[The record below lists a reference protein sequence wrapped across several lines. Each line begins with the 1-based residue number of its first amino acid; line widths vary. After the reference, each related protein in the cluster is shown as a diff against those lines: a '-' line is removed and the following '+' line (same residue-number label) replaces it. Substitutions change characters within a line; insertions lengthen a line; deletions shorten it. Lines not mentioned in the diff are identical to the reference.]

1 MHGSILGYRILLD
14 YVFFCALKG
23 AVVGNWIYIY
33 LIDTIGD
40 FYKNRFCEMRTGGDV
55 YAIQFLQ
62 WKVQLTSSS
71 SLTSKQ
77 TMTSY
82 KNC

>member
-1 MHGSILGYRILLD
+1 
-14 YVFFCALKG
+14 
-23 AVVGNWIYIY
+23 
-33 LIDTIGD
+33 
-40 FYKNRFCEMRTGGDV
+40 MRTGGDV

-62 WKVQLTSSS
+62 WKVQLASSS